1 MAKIFDKFKEYFQIF
16 KQEVPIQAPQKTL
29 TGYEATSYGY
39 TNNTKK
45 TEYLEEMRGWVGAC
59 VTAIAD
65 EIASINLR
73 LYKVKDKDGSV
84 EEVTNHP
91 VIDLLY
97 KVNNYTTKFDH
108 FWLTEAYL
116 KTTGESPWFIER
128 GKNGKSVEAIYFLRP
143 DKLTPIVGSERLIEG
158 YKYQIGTTETITLPL
173 SSIVLLKIP
182 DPANPF
188 RGLGAVQMAA
198 RTIDIDNFSEEW
210 NKTFYEN
217 SASPASV
224 LNVEVENLG
233 EEQLKVLKASIR
245 KEYEGAANAHKTM
258 VLFGKM
264 KLDKI
269 GFNQKDMDFLEQQR
283 FSRDKILGIF
293 KVPKAVLAQT
303 DEVNYASAK
312 TAQYVFARWTIKP
325 EIERITQQLNEFLLP
340 MFPGT
345 EGMFIDYDNPIPEDD
360 AADILRYESG
370 LTKGWMTINEVRG
383 EEGLPDV
390 EGGDSIYIPFSMVA
404 IGSTNT
410 ENKTFYKE
418 LKIIGK
424 KKGNKKDFSERIKQ
438 MKARNKLWS
447 EIEDLKN
454 DIRENVRD
462 TITKQIEGKTEHIHN
477 ENCNHKDIPII
488 RTLTKEEK
496 SAFWKKKDA
505 LTDKYL
511 PDVKEGM
518 AKVFNMQKDKVIS
531 TLREFKVFKIDPNT
545 VYNAVKL
552 NKKEEIKTTIEL
564 TLPALQDLFKESGDT
579 AYELLGVDEEMDI
592 TLENI
597 KKLLRENARK
607 FSTVVTEYTD
617 KRMKEII
624 NESIAAGQSVDE
636 LKDKFRKFF
645 NDSEKYRADRIARSE
660 TVRYNTTASEQAYI
674 DSGIVEKKEWFVN
687 PDACEFCIPMSGKT
701 VPLGEAFFD
710 KGDTTN
716 GNQGGEMEL
725 DYDTVET
732 PPLHPNCR
740 CEIIP
745 VFK

>member
-1 MAKIFDKFKEYFQIF
+1 MAKIFDRFKEYFGIF
-16 KQEVPIQAPQKTL
+16 KQETPIQVPQKTP

-39 TNNTKK
+39 TNNAKK

-65 EIASINLR
+65 EIASTNLR
-73 LYKVKDKDGSV
+73 LYKTIDKSGSV
-84 EEVTNHP
+84 EEVLSHP

-116 KTTGESPWFIER
+116 KTTGEAPWFVER
-128 GKNGKSVEAIYFLRP
+128 GKTGKNIEAIYFLRP

-158 YKYQIGTTETITLPL
+158 YKYQIGMSETITLPL
-173 SSIVLLKIP
+173 SSVVLLKIP
-182 DPANPF
+182 DPSNPF

-198 RTIDIDNFSEEW
+198 RTIDIDNYSEEW

-325 EIERITQQLNEFLLP
+325 EIERIVQQLNEFLLP
-340 MFPGT
+340 MFSGT
-345 EGMFIDYDNPIPEDD
+345 EKMFIDYDNPIPEDD

-370 LTKGWMTINEVRG
+370 LGKGWMTINEVRG

-390 EGGDSIYIPFSMVA
+390 EGGDSIYIPFGMMA
-404 IGSTNT
+404 IGSTNS
-410 ENKTFYKE
+410 ESKTFYKE

-424 KKGNKKDFSERIKQ
+424 KKENKKDFSERIKQ

-447 EIEDLKN
+447 KIEDIKD

-462 TITKQIEGKTEHIHN
+462 TIRKQIKGELEHIHN
-477 ENCNHKDIPII
+477 ENCNHKEISNT
-488 RTLTKEEK
+488 RVLTTEEK
-496 SAFWKKKDA
+496 SAFWQTKDA
-505 LTDKYL
+505 LTDKYF
-511 PDVKEGM
+511 PTVKEGV
-518 AKVFNMQKDKVIS
+518 AKVFEMQKDKVIS
-531 TLREFKVFKIDPNT
+531 NLKEFKAFKVDPNT
-545 VYNAVKL
+545 IYSAIKL

-564 TLPALQDLFKESGDT
+564 TLPALSELFKEAGDT

-592 TLENI
+592 TRENI
-597 KKLLRENARK
+597 KKLLKENARK
-607 FSTVVTEYTD
+607 FSVAVTDYTD
-617 KRMKEII
+617 KRMKDII
-624 NESIAAGQSVDE
+624 NESISLGESVED
-636 LKDKFRKFF
+636 LKDRFRKFF
-645 NDSEKYRADRIARSE
+645 NDAEKYRADRIARSE
-660 TVRYNTTASEQAYI
+660 TVRYNTTASEQAFI

-687 PDACEFCIPMSGKT
+687 PNACEFCVPMSGKT
-701 VPLGEAFFD
+701 VPLGESFFD
-710 KGDTTN
+710 KGDTAR
-716 GNQGGEMEL
+716 GNQGGEIDL